1 MKKSFFYLLLSV
13 LATACYQPKLLLLDR
28 TAFQANI
35 DGGETD
41 LYTLHSGAI
50 TMQVTNFGGRI
61 VALWTPDK
69 NGHYE
74 DIVLGHANIREY
86 IEQNGERFLGCV
98 VGRYANRIAGGK
110 FSLDGQDYQLPI
122 NNNGQTLHGGPK
134 GLDMQRW
141 EVIDVND
148 REIQMAYNSPHGDA
162 GFPGELRIRM
172 TYTLTPDNELKIHYQ
187 AESDRPT
194 VINLSHHGFF
204 NLKGEA
210 GGSINDHMLTI
221 KASAITPV
229 DSVLIPTGELMP
241 VEGSPFDF
249 RQEKAIGQD
258 LNQEHPQLKHG
269 LGYDHNWVLDRK
281 SQHEV
286 EWAASLYE
294 AQSGRLMEIWTDQPG
309 LQFYGGNFMDGSG
322 KGKYGGK
329 HNYRESLA
337 LETQHFPDSPN
348 QAHFPSTVLRPGE
361 VYTHTCIYK
370 FTVRR

>member
-1 MKKSFFYLLLSV
+1 MKKSFFFLLLSV
-13 LATACYQPKLLLLDR
+13 LATACCQPKLPLLDR

-35 DGGETD
+35 DGRETD

-162 GFPGELRIRM
+162 GFPGELRI
-172 TYTLTPDNELKIHYQ
+172 
-187 AESDRPT
+187 
-194 VINLSHHGFF
+194 
-204 NLKGEA
+204 
-210 GGSINDHMLTI
+210 
-221 KASAITPV
+221 
-229 DSVLIPTGELMP
+229 
-241 VEGSPFDF
+241 
-249 RQEKAIGQD
+249 
-258 LNQEHPQLKHG
+258 
-269 LGYDHNWVLDRK
+269 
-281 SQHEV
+281 
-286 EWAASLYE
+286 
-294 AQSGRLMEIWTDQPG
+294 
-309 LQFYGGNFMDGSG
+309 
-322 KGKYGGK
+322 
-329 HNYRESLA
+329 
-337 LETQHFPDSPN
+337 
-348 QAHFPSTVLRPGE
+348 
-361 VYTHTCIYK
+361 
-370 FTVRR
+370 